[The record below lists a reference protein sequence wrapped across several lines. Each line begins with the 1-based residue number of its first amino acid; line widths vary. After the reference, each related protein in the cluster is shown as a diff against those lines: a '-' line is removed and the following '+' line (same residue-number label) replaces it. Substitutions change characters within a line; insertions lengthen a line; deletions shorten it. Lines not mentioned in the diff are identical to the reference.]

1 MSPRRRSKKRSNRN
15 RSGQQPLEFWKA
27 VPEPSAPRPIVP
39 TADPTAVL
47 RSLGNPPL
55 TGQGEN
61 ATRHLVLAVT
71 RAAQVATQG
80 LAAPNGLLAP
90 SDDER

>member
-1 MSPRRRSKKRSNRN
+1 VSPRRRSKKRAGRARQS
-15 RSGQQPLEFWKA
+15 QQPLEFWR
-27 VPEPSAPRPIVP
+27 VLPDPEPPVPITP
-39 TADPTAVL
+39 AKDPTAVL

-71 RAAQVATQG
+71 RAAQVATEG
-80 LAAPNGLLAP
+80 LAKPNGLL
-90 SDDER
+90 SDTADE

>member
-15 RSGQQPLEFWKA
+15 RSGLQPLEFWRA
-27 VPEPSAPRPIVP
+27 VPEPDPPTPIVP
-39 TADPTAVL
+39 AADPTAVI

-61 ATRHLVLAVT
+61 APRHLVLAVT

-80 LAAPNGLLAP
+80 LAAPNGLLADP
-90 SDDER
+90 EHES

>member
-1 MSPRRRSKKRSNRN
+1 MSPRRRSKKRSGRN
-15 RSGQQPLEFWKA
+15 RTGQQPLEFWKT
-27 VPEPSAPRPIVP
+27 VPDIEPPEPIVAS
-39 TADPTAVL
+39 ADPTAVL

-61 ATRHLVLAVT
+61 ASRHLVLAIT

-80 LAAPNGLLAP
+80 LAAPNGLLAEP
-90 SDDER
+90 DDEA